1 MLKGKNCGKEQ
12 KVSCLFLFLD
22 TFHFVKYAKIQIIPD
37 LCFPV
42 VLVWVNMGQKK
53 TISRHISRSAFP
65 IPHMG
70 ITCCQHCFREGSLK
84 GMLYIC
90 WSLEENIFCS
100 MFMHVIDTNVANDI
114 LITNSII
121 RKKNCCVYRQTK
133 ILVKVIWN
141 VFNGKSF
148 MRLVLIFK
156 NTFFTEHLR
165 WLRL

>member
-37 LCFPV
+37 LCFPL
-42 VLVWVNMGQKK
+42 VLIWVNMGQKK
-53 TISRHISRSAFP
+53 TISRHILRSAFP

-70 ITCCQHCFREGSLK
+70 ITCCQHCFREGSRK
-84 GMLYIC
+84 GMLYHLLIS
-90 WSLEENIFCS
+90 WRKYILQHV
-100 MFMHVIDTNVANDI
+100 HVIGTNVANDI

-121 RKKNCCVYRQTK
+121 RKKNCRVYRQTK
-133 ILVKVIWN
+133 ILLKVIWN

-165 WLRL
+165 WLLL